1 MICFSLM
8 DGMSVSDVAKFAD
21 PAFSVE
27 QMNEIKDGVRDN
39 LDVSIYADPELT
51 PQQMHNI
58 YLGLS
63 AGINVTNYVNMVKGI
78 ESNPEKEVKSL
89 LSQMDMYQKHQL
101 MLGFESNVDV
111 LKYMDPRYDWKQM
124 RQIRYGL
131 EKGLNVSI

>member
-1 MICFSLM
+1 
-8 DGMSVSDVAKFAD
+8 
-21 PAFSVE
+21 
-27 QMNEIKDGVRDN
+27 MNEIKDGVRDN

-63 AGINVTNYVNMVKGI
+63 AGINVTNYVNMIKGI
-78 ESNPEKEVKSL
+78 ESDPEKEVKSL

-131 EKGLNVSI
+131 EKD

>member
-1 MICFSLM
+1 
-8 DGMSVSDVAKFAD
+8 
-21 PAFSVE
+21 
-27 QMNEIKDGVRDN
+27 
-39 LDVSIYADPELT
+39 
-51 PQQMHNI
+51 MHNI

-63 AGINVTNYVNMVKGI
+63 AGINVTNYVNMIKGI
-78 ESNPEKEVKSL
+78 ESDPEKEVKSL

-131 EKGLNVSI
+131 EKGLNVSIYADPKYDKYQMDAIRRGMESGIDVSKYADPVFNAFQMFELKSYGIRN